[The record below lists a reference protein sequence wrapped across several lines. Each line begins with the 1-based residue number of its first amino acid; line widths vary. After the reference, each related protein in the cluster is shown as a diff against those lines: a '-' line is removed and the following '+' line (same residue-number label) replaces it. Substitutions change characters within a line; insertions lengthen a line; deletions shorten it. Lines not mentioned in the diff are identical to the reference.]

1 MDRIRP
7 KLLEVAGQLG
17 FKGTMKELP
26 KWIESSPANYPFAT
40 DDDVLVYLRKVHQR
54 VLPQLP
60 KLFKR
65 LPKAELDVRLTPKE
79 LAATASASY
88 SSPPVDG
95 SRPGYFNMPVV
106 DAKKQTVFNL
116 TDLLLHEGMPGHHLD
131 GGLRRELTELP
142 RFRRN
147 SWITAYGEGW
157 GLYAESL
164 GTDLGVYDE
173 PWALLGYYTAELQRA
188 ARLVVDTG
196 LHSKGWTR
204 EQGIKYLVEERGSF
218 EPGAIIEVERYMAWP
233 GQALAYKIG
242 QLEILALRDQATAK
256 LGTRFD
262 IREFHEAILGE
273 GPLPLPLLRKRVEAW
288 IAKQAAA

>member
-1 MDRIRP
+1 
-7 KLLEVAGQLG
+7 
-17 FKGTMKELP
+17 
-26 KWIESSPANYPFAT
+26 
-40 DDDVLVYLRKVHQR
+40 
-54 VLPQLP
+54 
-60 KLFKR
+60 
-65 LPKAELDVRLTPKE
+65 
-79 LAATASASY
+79 
-88 SSPPVDG
+88 
-95 SRPGYFNMPVV
+95 MPVV

-164 GTDLGVYDE
+164 GGELGVYDD
-173 PWALLGYYTAELQRA
+173 PWALLGYYTPRCSAPRG
-188 ARLVVDTG
+188 LVVDTG
-196 LHSKGWTR
+196 CTR
-204 EQGIKYLVEERGSF
+204 RAGRASRASGTSSRNAARSRL
-218 EPGAIIEVERYMAWP
+218 PAIVEVERYMAWP

-242 QLEILALRDQATAK
+242 QLEILALRDEAKAK
-256 LGTRFD
+256 LGSRFD

-288 IAKQAAA
+288 IAKQAA